1 MQIYDILMLAVIVA
15 AIAFGAW
22 KGLAWQI
29 ASMAAIVL
37 SYLVALNFREPVS
50 QLIGADPP
58 WNVFLAMLIL
68 YVVTSLGVWLTFR
81 LVRDFIDRVKL
92 KEFDRHTGAVLG
104 AAKGVI
110 LCVIITLF
118 AVTLLGEE
126 QKRTV
131 CQSRSG
137 YYISLLIDK
146 VHVAMPSE
154 IHDVIHPYLHEL
166 DEKIDHERQSA
177 TAAGQSDSSNP
188 PAAPTAEIPGSP
200 DGEGQSDFDRSARL
214 LRDAA
219 NQIWRDQQ

>member
-1 MQIYDILMLAVIVA
+1 MQLYDILMLAVIVL

-37 SYLVALNFREPVS
+37 SYLVALNFREPVA
-50 QLIGADPP
+50 QLIGAKPP
-58 WNVFLAMLIL
+58 WNIFLAMLIL
-68 YVVTSLGVWLTFR
+68 YVVTSLAVWLSFR
-81 LVRDFIDRVKL
+81 IVRDFIDRVKL

-126 QKRTV
+126 QKRAV
-131 CQSRSG
+131 CNSRSG
-137 YYISLLIDK
+137 YYISLLIEK

-154 IHDVIHPYLHEL
+154 VHDVLHPYLHDL
-166 DEKIDHERQSA
+166 DEEINHERTSA
-177 TAAGQSDSSNP
+177 TAAGQPD
-188 PAAPTAEIPGSP
+188 SP
-200 DGEGQSDFDRSARL
+200 DPPDASTADVPTGEGQTDFSRSARL

-219 NQIWRDQQ
+219 GQFLDNQR